1 MTKARNGHRRPRPRA
16 ARRARHEND
25 PNASH
30 GVVVGWA
37 MPDMLEEA
45 KQQTHDTLIA
55 LMGPTRTGGV
65 TWRFFEGAGA
75 LKMIEKFVAAERDL
89 VMLLHYRQIER
100 HLRARGGVMVMA
112 TAPGSRPDDGYRI
125 G

>member
-16 ARRARHEND
+16 QRRARHEAGD
-25 PNASH
+25 SH

-37 MPDMLEEA
+37 MPDHLDEA

-55 LMGPTRTGGV
+55 LMGTTRTGGV

-75 LKMIEKFVAAERDL
+75 LKMIEKFVAMERDL
-89 VMLLHYRQIER
+89 VMLLHYRQIEK
-100 HLRARGGVMVMA
+100 HLRGRGGVMVMA